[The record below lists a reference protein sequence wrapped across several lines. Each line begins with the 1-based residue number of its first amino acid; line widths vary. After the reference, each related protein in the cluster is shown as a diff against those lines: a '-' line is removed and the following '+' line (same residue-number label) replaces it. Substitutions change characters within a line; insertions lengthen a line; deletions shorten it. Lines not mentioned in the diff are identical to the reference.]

1 MSGFSAGFSGWALG
15 LPQAEWRVIAATVL
29 MAALLVGAGPSLPER
44 PDGHDAVW
52 SQSANAGSVA
62 ESVSAQSTPYSIV
75 AQSTGSAPPH
85 EAAPGRPAFDKS
97 GLGLSRAQ
105 KRIIYENTSGD
116 RKHPLPEDQPMVVG
130 SGIPDTVILN
140 EMPIHVKDEIGLLR
154 DFKFAVLGDARAVLI
169 VDPAT
174 RIIVD
179 VVTQSD
185 AEKDTG
191 K

>member
-1 MSGFSAGFSGWALG
+1 MNGFSAGFSGGVFW
-15 LPQAEWRVIAATVL
+15 LPQADWRAIAATAL

-52 SQSANAGSVA
+52 SQSANAGPVLA
-62 ESVSAQSTPYSIV
+62 ESAPVHSIV

-85 EAAPGRPAFDKS
+85 EAVPGRPGFDKS
-97 GLGLSRAQ
+97 GLGLSPAQ

-116 RKHPLPEDQPMVVG
+116 RNHPLPADQPMVVG
-130 SGIPDTVILN
+130 SGIP
-140 EMPIHVKDEIGLLR
+140 
-154 DFKFAVLGDARAVLI
+154 
-169 VDPAT
+169 
-174 RIIVD
+174 D